1 MSLRNRRGGPPT
13 EPPAQVFVITPELQ
27 LAIRLMSLP
36 LAALA
41 EEIRTQAASTPAL
54 CLGEAAGAPPQLPA
68 PADGIAADLLIVR
81 EGKGWKSIAG
91 TQGLP
96 ALSVDPSADAETKL
110 AAERLIHGLEQR
122 DVTLAKLGDALVALQ
137 PAWLEAGGA
146 LPTGLST
153 NRFAELMGV
162 HTTTVNRL
170 VDGKRLQCVHGVYS
184 LDGFLRGTPKKK

>member
-1 MSLRNRRGGPPT
+1 
-13 EPPAQVFVITPELQ
+13 VFVVTPQLQ

-41 EEIRTQAASTPAL
+41 DEIRAQAATTPAL
-54 CLGEAAGAPPQLPA
+54 LLGEVAGAPPQIPT
-68 PADGIAADLLIVR
+68 PSDGIAADLLIVR
-81 EGKGWKSIAG
+81 EGKAWKSIAG

-96 ALSVDPSADAETKL
+96 ALSIDPGADAEAKH
-110 AAERLIHGLEQR
+110 AAEVLLRSIEQR
-122 DVTLAKLGDALVALQ
+122 SVTLAKLGEALISLQ
-137 PAWLEAGGA
+137 PAWVEAGGT

>member
-1 MSLRNRRGGPPT
+1 MSLKNRRGGPPT
-13 EPPAQVFVITPELQ
+13 EPPAQVVVMTPQLT
-27 LAIRLMSLP
+27 LAIRLLSLP

-41 EEIRTQAASTPAL
+41 EEIRTQAAATPAL
-54 CLGEAAGAPPQLPA
+54 RLGDVAGPPSQLA
-68 PADGIAADLLIVR
+68 TPADGIASDLLIVR
-81 EGKGWKSIAG
+81 EGTAWKSIAG

-96 ALSVDPSADAETKL
+96 ALSIDPAADADAKR
-110 AAERLIHGLEQR
+110 AAEVLLRSIEQR
-122 DVTLAKLGDALVALQ
+122 SVTLAKLGEALISLQ
-137 PAWLEAGGA
+137 PAWVEAGGT